1 MAPPR
6 VSVVV
11 PTRNRA
17 AYLRVALE
25 SLAAQDL
32 DEPWEV
38 IVVDDASG
46 DSTGAVAER
55 AGVAYLREPVPRAAV
70 TGRVGAARPTPI
82 SSR

>member
-55 AGVAYLREPVPRAAV
+55 AALAP
-70 TGRVGAARPTPI
+70 PTPI